1 MLVANGSESHSEPE
15 PEPGLGASWRD
26 YHPAELVRALVE
38 AHVDFVIVGG
48 VAVVLQ
54 SMPRFTKDLD
64 ICYATDQ
71 DNLDALGDV
80 LVALGTRLRG
90 IPEEV
95 PFVPD
100 GRTLRRTQ
108 IMCLTTPVGDIDLLV
123 DPDGAPGYK
132 SLRRRA
138 DIKDLAGHEVRVA
151 SIDDLIAMKRAA
163 GRPQDVI
170 DIESLEA
177 ARRLKRRMQQM
188 QKAKRSTQDSST
200 QDSESD

>member
-1 MLVANGSESHSEPE
+1 MANGSESHSEPE

-26 YHPAELVRALVE
+26 YHPAELIRALVE

-90 IPEEV
+90 ISEEV

-200 QDSESD
+200 QDSESDR